1 MDIKDLAK
9 QYEKYTIK
17 IRRDIHENPEPS
29 WQEYRTTEV
38 IERELKSFKIET
50 KRLKKT
56 GLIGILKGKTEGKTV
71 ALRADIDAL
80 SIKENTNLS
89 FKSINGYMHACG
101 HDCHTAMLL
110 SAAKVLSQI
119 KDEINGTVKFIF
131 QPAEET
137 CIGAK
142 VIIEEDNVLQ
152 GVDGIFGMH
161 IWGNLESSKFNI
173 ESGARMASAD
183 TFKIRIKG
191 TASHGSTPHL
201 GVDSIVTASAVIMNL
216 QSIVSRNINPIEPVV
231 ITVGTIKGGDRF
243 NIIAS
248 EVVMEGT
255 TRAFSKETRELLE
268 GKMREVVQ
276 NTAKTYGAEG
286 ILEYEYCPAPLIND
300 GRLTDIA
307 IKSAKK
313 LYGQHSLVPMDK
325 LTVSEDFTYYMDK
338 VPGVFAFIGGGNKK
352 IGIYE
357 NHNDK
362 FIIDESSLNMG
373 TALYAQFAV
382 DFLNEK

>member
-29 WQEYRTTEV
+29 WQEYRTTEL
-38 IERELKSFKIET
+38 IEKELKSFKIET

-56 GLIGILKGKTEGKTV
+56 GIVGILKGKTEGKMV

-89 FKSINGYMHACG
+89 FKSNNCYMHACG

-110 SAAKVLSQI
+110 SAAKILSEI
-119 KDEINGTVKFIF
+119 KDQINGTIKFIF

-137 CIGAK
+137 CVGAK

-161 IWGNLESSKFNI
+161 IWGKLQASKFNI
-173 ESGARMASAD
+173 EQGARMASAD

-201 GVDSIVTASAVIMNL
+201 GVDSIVAASAVVMNL

-255 TRAFSKETRELLE
+255 TRAFSKEARKLLE
-268 GKMREVVQ
+268 GKMREVIQ

-300 GRLTDIA
+300 DRLADIA

-313 LYGQHSLVPMDK
+313 LYGEHSLVPMDK

-338 VPGVFAFIGGGNKK
+338 VPGVFAFLGGGNKEL
-352 IGIYE
+352 GIYE

-362 FIIDESSLNMG
+362 FMIDENSLNMG
-373 TALYAQFAV
+373 AALYAQFAI

>member
-1 MDIKDLAK
+1 MNIRDLAK
-9 QYEKYTIK
+9 QYEEYTIK
-17 IRRDIHENPEPS
+17 IRRNIHENPEPS
-29 WQEYRTTEV
+29 WQEYRTTEL
-38 IERELKSFKIET
+38 IEKELKSFKIET

-56 GLIGILKGKTEGKTV
+56 GIVGILKGKAEGKMV

-89 FKSINGYMHACG
+89 FKSTNGYMHACG

-110 SAAKVLSQI
+110 SAAKILSEI
-119 KDEINGTVKFIF
+119 KDQINGTIKFIF

-137 CIGAK
+137 CVGAK
-142 VIIEEDNVLQ
+142 VIIEEDDVLQ

-161 IWGNLESSKFNI
+161 IWGNLQSSKFNI
-173 ESGARMASAD
+173 EHGARMASAD

-201 GVDSIVTASAVIMNL
+201 GVDSIVAASAVIMNL

-255 TRAFSKETRELLE
+255 TRAFSKETRKVLE

-300 GRLTDIA
+300 DRLTDIA

-313 LYGQHSLVPMDK
+313 LYGENSLVAMDK

-338 VPGVFAFIGGGNKK
+338 IPGVFAFIGGGNKK
-352 IGIYE
+352 LGIYE

-362 FIIDESSLNMG
+362 FMIDENSLNMG
-373 TALYAQFAV
+373 AALYAQFAI